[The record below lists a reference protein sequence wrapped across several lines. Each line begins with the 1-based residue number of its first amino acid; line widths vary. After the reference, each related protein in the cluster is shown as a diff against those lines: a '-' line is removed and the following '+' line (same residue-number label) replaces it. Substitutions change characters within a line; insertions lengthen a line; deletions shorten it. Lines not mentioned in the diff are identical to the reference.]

1 MAGWPPGKNTRNEN
15 PLSSVRRACFTRRVK
30 VDLGIWSKLT
40 KVVVGLVVLAVLL
53 LIGMCY
59 LPVIRENERMRRQ
72 IMIFQD
78 QIKKEE
84 SRSKELQAQVNAL
97 LHDPKTVERLT
108 REKLGY
114 AKPDETVVRFE
125 PAVTNAVMR

>member
-1 MAGWPPGKNTRNEN
+1 VN
-15 PLSSVRRACFTRRVK
+15 

-59 LPVIRENERMRRQ
+59 LPVIHENERMRRQ
-72 IMIFQD
+72 ILMLQNQID
-78 QIKKEE
+78 QEAV
-84 SRSKELQAQVNAL
+84 RSKELQAQVDAL

-125 PAVTNAVMR
+125 APVTNNPAR

>member
-1 MAGWPPGKNTRNEN
+1 MN
-15 PLSSVRRACFTRRVK
+15 

-59 LPVIRENERMRRQ
+59 LPVIHENERMRSQ
-72 IMIFQD
+72 ILKLNQQIQD
-78 QIKKEE
+78 DEIK
-84 SRSKELQAQVNAL
+84 SKELQAQVDAL

-125 PAVTNAVMR
+125 STATNAVAR